1 MSEQHSEALQNI
13 QMMIDG
19 PADPAEAPPFVR
31 GMDLSGVSFTKVA
44 YGHFEMDW
52 RVDAH
57 LTHYD
62 GIVQGGVVT
71 VIADTGQSFAFYS
84 TSLEPEAYS
93 TSEFTTRFIRPI
105 KVGDTIHVVNE
116 VVNRSKRLC
125 IIETRMYN
133 RETGKI
139 CAMVTGTWMI
149 VAREL
154 GE

>member
-1 MSEQHSEALQNI
+1 MSEQQIDALKNI

-62 GIVQGGVVT
+62 GIVQGGHRHRHCRHRT
-71 VIADTGQSFAFYS
+71 VLRVLLHEPGAGGLLDLGVHHPIYS
-84 TSLEPEAYS
+84 PYQGRRHHS
-93 TSEFTTRFIRPI
+93 R
-105 KVGDTIHVVNE
+105 
-116 VVNRSKRLC
+116 
-125 IIETRMYN
+125 
-133 RETGKI
+133 GK
-139 CAMVTGTWMI
+139 
-149 VAREL
+149 
-154 GE
+154 